1 MTPPTSPPRERRLHR
16 WVVTLAALPLALTTL
31 SGSLYGTMLSF
42 NIDAPWLLRMHTG
55 NFGLV
60 NLQPFYSPLL
70 GVLTLVVIASG
81 LPLLSGRGGR

>member
-1 MTPPTSPPRERRLHR
+1 MTPTPSPRRTRRLHR
-16 WVVTLAALPLALTTL
+16 WLVTLAALPLALTTL
-31 SGSLYGTMLSF
+31 SGSLYGTVLSF

-70 GVLTLVVIASG
+70 GLLTLVVIVSG
-81 LPLLSGRGGR
+81 VPLLSGRGGR

>member
-1 MTPPTSPPRERRLHR
+1 MTPPKSPRRERRLHR

-31 SGSLYGTMLSF
+31 SGSLYGTVLTF

-70 GVLTLVVIASG
+70 GLLTLVVIASG
-81 LPLLSGRGGR
+81 LPLLAGRGGR